1 MTSILIVDDEHFV
14 RMGIRSSLDWEKYG
28 YVVAG
33 EAENGI
39 EALEK
44 IRSLN
49 PDIVFLDITMP
60 EKNGLDTLSEAR
72 QEGYRGYIAM
82 LTCHE
87 DFRLIQKNGS
97 MREPIWR
104 RRWKR
109 QRNRHF
115 LN

>member
-60 EKNGLDTLSEAR
+60 EKTDWIRFQRRGRRDTAGISP
-72 QEGYRGYIAM
+72 
-82 LTCHE
+82 C
-87 DFRLIQKNGS
+87 
-97 MREPIWR
+97 
-104 RRWKR
+104 
-109 QRNRHF
+109 
-115 LN
+115 